1 MERRNELYGGGG
13 YTMKNY
19 SFKFVYHK
27 RWVNRF
33 IKVKAEDPTEAKK
46 LILIE
51 LGKINKR
58 FTKVYELK
66 GGEHEKK

>member
-1 MERRNELYGGGG
+1 
-13 YTMKNY
+13 MKFY
-19 SFKFVYHK
+19 SFKFVNPK

-33 IKVKAEDPTEAKK
+33 IKVKAEDPKEAKK

-58 FTKVYELK
+58 FTKVYELR

>member
-1 MERRNELYGGGG
+1 
-13 YTMKNY
+13 MKNY
-19 SFKFVYHK
+19 SFKFVYPK

-33 IKVKAEDPTEAKK
+33 IKVKAEDPKEAKK

-66 GGEHEKK
+66 GGEHE